1 MMSDSTDF
9 LAVMAASSRT
19 RVQAARTLESEASL
33 LNRVRAAP
41 RGPALKLSGRF
52 DVIAELKLR
61 SPAYGALGASADDVE
76 ARVSAYARG
85 GAVMVSVLTEPSRFD
100 GDLSHLR
107 RASQTLTAVGVPT
120 LRKDFIVE
128 PYQLLEAVSAGA
140 SGVLLIT
147 RMLSE
152 AQLSELLAVAASL
165 SLFVILETFDRQD
178 IEVAT
183 ALARQWQG
191 AADQCL
197 LGINSRDLSTLKVVP
212 ERLGQLV
219 QYLPIHHPRVAES
232 GLQTAQD
239 AAVLAAAGYQVALVG
254 SALMTAVDPSQ
265 LLADMIA
272 AGRAACQVT
281 E

>member
-1 MMSDSTDF
+1 
-9 LAVMAASSRT
+9 
-19 RVQAARTLESEASL
+19 L
-33 LNRVRAAP
+33 LNRVRQVA
-41 RGPALKLSGRF
+41 RGPVLKLSGAF

-61 SPAYGALGASADDVE
+61 SPAYGALGASTDDVE
-76 ARVSAYARG
+76 ARVGAYARG

-100 GDLSHLR
+100 GDLSHLC
-107 RASQTLTAVGVPT
+107 RASETLTAVGVPT
-120 LRKDFIVE
+120 LRKDFIVD

-183 ALARQWQG
+183 ALACQWQG

-219 QYLPIHHPRVAES
+219 QYLPITHPRVAES